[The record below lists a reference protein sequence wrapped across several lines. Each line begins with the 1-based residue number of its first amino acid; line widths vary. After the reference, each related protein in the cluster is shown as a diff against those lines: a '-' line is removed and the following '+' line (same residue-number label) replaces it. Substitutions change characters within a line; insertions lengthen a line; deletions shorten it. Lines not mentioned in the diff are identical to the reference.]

1 MTNLNINL
9 EGASQV
15 MIDSFTLAVP
25 ISFSNIIV
33 YIMTI
38 FAICLIII
46 IINKFLCTQNLY
58 CFKLTYI

>member
-25 ISFSNIIV
+25 ISFSKE
-33 YIMTI
+33 
-38 FAICLIII
+38 A
-46 IINKFLCTQNLY
+46 
-58 CFKLTYI
+58 